1 MKTKQPMAMKE
12 APGLARRSRG
22 GAMTPSAPL
31 SGAGNMKKKPYEGGK
46 MPVDNHGTGKDVT
59 KYRSR

>member
-1 MKTKQPMAMKE
+1 
-12 APGLARRSRG
+12 
-22 GAMTPSAPL
+22 MTPSAPL